1 MAKYVPD
8 SSSRRWV
15 IVSQGR
21 VARPS
26 GEVAHAEKS
35 PVDPFAKG
43 HESTTPEEVFRV
55 GKGMANEPG
64 WQTRVVTNKYPIT
77 DFHEVVVH
85 SPDPK
90 RDISQMSDDEVV
102 PIFQAYRARFNA
114 YRERG
119 SVMIFCNFG
128 QTAGA
133 SLEHPHSQIVLLPP
147 QINMDSLAREP
158 VSNIVHENDM
168 FQAYCPDFSQWP
180 YELWIA
186 PQREGVQFGDTTD
199 EEIENLAHIMRVM
212 LSRLRMIHE
221 RENIVMPF
229 AYNYYISPQ
238 KNWYLRIIP
247 RFVTRAGF
255 ELGTGL
261 SVNIVDPFDAACAY
275 QQIDPH
281 TDELVVELQN
291 HARDPLK

>member
-1 MAKYVPD
+1 M
-8 SSSRRWV
+8 
-15 IVSQGR
+15 
-21 VARPS
+21 
-26 GEVAHAEKS
+26 
-35 PVDPFAKG
+35 
-43 HESTTPEEVFRV
+43 
-55 GKGMANEPG
+55 N
-64 WQTRVVTNKYPIT
+64 
-77 DFHEVVVH
+77 
-85 SPDPK
+85 
-90 RDISQMSDDEVV
+90 DDEVV
-102 PIFQAYRARFNA
+102 PILQAYRARFNE
-114 YRERG
+114 YRDRG

-128 QTAGA
+128 ETAGA
-133 SLEHPHSQIVLLPP
+133 SLTHPHSQIVLLPP

-158 VSNIVHENDM
+158 VSNIVHENEL
-168 FQAYCPDFSQWP
+168 FLAYCPDFSQWP

-186 PQREGVQFGDTTD
+186 PKREDVQFGDTTD
-199 EEIENLAHIMRVM
+199 AELENLSHILRVM
-212 LSRLRMIHE
+212 LARLRDIHV

-247 RFVTRAGF
+247 RFITRAGF

-281 TDELVVELQN
+281 TDELLVELQN